1 MLSDDKIKEYIG
13 KWKTTKGLR
22 IYSPLKYFRGLTRK
36 KDVIQRLETMYR
48 RIGQAKNGTD
58 VSKLLRSFKT
68 DALVRTKPSTW
79 TQKFHKAYPG
89 VGGKKKDI
97 SKATGVPIRILHE
110 VYKRG
115 EKAYLTGHR
124 PGATPY
130 QWGYA
135 RMYSFIMRYD
145 KPTLPHDKNLASIVL
160 RKEGIRRKKESSRS

>member
-1 MLSDDKIKEYIG
+1 MLPDDKIKEHIG
-13 KWKTTKGLR
+13 NWKKLKGVR
-22 IYSPLKYFRGLTRK
+22 MYSPLRYFRGLARK
-36 KDVIQRLETMYR
+36 KDVIQRLETMHR
-48 RIGQAKNGTD
+48 RIGQSKKGSD

-79 TQKFHKAYPG
+79 TQKFHKTYPG

-97 SKATGVPIRILHE
+97 SKATRIPIRILRE

-145 KPTLPHDKNLASIVL
+145 KPTLSHDKDLAMIVL
-160 RKEGIRRKKESSRS
+160 RKGGIRRKRESMKS

>member
-1 MLSDDKIKEYIG
+1 MLSDDKIKEYVEN
-13 KWKTTKGLR
+13 WKKSKDVR
-22 IYSPLKYFRGLTRK
+22 MYSPIRYFRGLSKK
-36 KDVIQRLETMYR
+36 KDVVQRLETMRR
-48 RIGQAKNGTD
+48 RIEKSKNGVD

-97 SKATGVPIRILHE
+97 SKATGIPIRILNE

-145 KPTLPHDKNLASIVL
+145 KATLTHDKDLATEI
-160 RKEGIRRKKESSRS
+160 RKGGIRRKKESTKS

>member
-1 MLSDDKIKEYIG
+1 MLSDDKIKEYVEN
-13 KWKTTKGLR
+13 WKKSKDVR
-22 IYSPLKYFRGLTRK
+22 MYSPIRYFRGLSKK
-36 KDVIQRLETMYR
+36 KDVVQRLETMRR
-48 RIGQAKNGTD
+48 RIEKSKNGVD

-97 SKATGVPIRILHE
+97 SKATGIPVRILNE

-145 KPTLPHDKNLASIVL
+145 KATLTHDKDLAAEI
-160 RKEGIRRKKESSRS
+160 RKGGIRRKKESTKS